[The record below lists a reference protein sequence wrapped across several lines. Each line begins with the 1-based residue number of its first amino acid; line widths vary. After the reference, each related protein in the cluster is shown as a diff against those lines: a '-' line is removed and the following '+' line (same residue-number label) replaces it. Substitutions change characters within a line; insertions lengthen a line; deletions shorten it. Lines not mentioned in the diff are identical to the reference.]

1 MEIAIGI
8 LRADPKEDVTP
19 ARGWALDIIE
29 KNSGVPFSQQDREAL
44 LRKPLSAKVAL
55 LGYGGIEGVDGFPG
69 LLGAMMKKE
78 GFPVMKLPE
87 KQTPGEGNKRRRGAP
102 SVYQFR
108 DVHQRAHQEAH
119 IG

>member
-55 LGYGGIEGVDGFPG
+55 LGYGEYSEEVERD
-69 LLGAMMKKE
+69 LKSVWA
-78 GFPVMKLPE
+78 KLE
-87 KQTPGEGNKRRRGAP
+87 ERRSVGEQKRSP
-102 SVYQFR
+102 FTSP
-108 DVHQRAHQEAH
+108 
-119 IG
+119 